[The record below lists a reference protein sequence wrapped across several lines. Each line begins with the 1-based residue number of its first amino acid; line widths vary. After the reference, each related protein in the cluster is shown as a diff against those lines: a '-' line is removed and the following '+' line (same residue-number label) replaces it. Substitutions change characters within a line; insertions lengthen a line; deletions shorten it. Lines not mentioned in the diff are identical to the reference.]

1 MKRCPNV
8 VKPGNLVDQLRI
20 SGGYWKELR
29 RRCLEH
35 FVRQHDRMKKDL
47 EEMEQAELEENAER
61 EKDYENNDSISE
73 NK

>member
-1 MKRCPNV
+1 MSWTFCSSAWQN
-8 VKPGNLVDQLRI
+8 
-20 SGGYWKELR
+20 E
-29 RRCLEH
+29 
-35 FVRQHDRMKKDL
+35 KDL